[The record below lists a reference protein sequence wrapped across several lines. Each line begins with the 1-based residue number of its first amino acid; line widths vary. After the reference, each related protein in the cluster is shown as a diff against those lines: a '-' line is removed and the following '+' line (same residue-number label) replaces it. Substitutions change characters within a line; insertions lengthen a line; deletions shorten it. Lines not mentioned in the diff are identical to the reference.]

1 MNWRSSLK
9 ERVMPRGISNGEN
22 KDGVYLLCADKIQLQ
37 QTLTNSNSLVAATIV
52 KFAIRASKIEKMD
65 HSLD

>member
-22 KDGVYLLCADKIQLQ
+22 KDSVYLLCADKIQLQ